1 MTTTTRPDAV
11 LAPADNDVLSPAQM
25 TPERAAEKTLEKTPD
40 KKRHRVVPLVV
51 GAVAVAVAFGAGL
64 ATGSNL
70 TWRFSIWWKP
80 S

>member
-11 LAPADNDVLSPAQM
+11 LAPADNDVPSSAQP
-25 TPERAAEKTLEKTPD
+25 TPEKMPD
-40 KKRHRVVPLVV
+40 RSPEKKRHWVVPVVV
-51 GAVAVAVAFGAGL
+51 GTVAFGAGV
-64 ATGSNL
+64 AVGCNL